1 MVSHV
6 VGNSGAATNHSQTIS
21 GTADNVI
28 TTQPEAPITQEPEI
42 SYLSC
47 IRETLQVTGLSMDT
61 IDIIVC
67 SWREGTKSQYQ
78 SYAKKWF
85 EFCKTNKCHIISPP
99 LPLAMQFLSDMYRAG
114 LSYGSINTARS
125 VLSSLLYLENS
136 SIPFG
141 QLPIVKRFMKGIFRL
156 RASLPK
162 YSATWDVNLAFEYIR
177 KHDLVLLKWKD
188 LYYRI
193 AFLLCLLSGQRC
205 QTVSKLFLDNMVV
218 NEDKVTFLITEKL
231 KLKFDCNS
239 MSHQPGVEEL
249 YACPTITDSYDP

>member
-1 MVSHV
+1 MVPLV
-6 VGNSGAATNHSQTIS
+6 VGNSGAATHHSQTIS
-21 GTADNVI
+21 GIADNAI

-42 SYLSC
+42 SYLSY

-61 IDIIVC
+61 IDIIVS

-78 SYAKKWF
+78 SYTKKWF

-99 LPLAMQFLSDMYRAG
+99 LPLAMQFLSDMYHAG
-114 LSYGSINTARS
+114 LSYSSINTARS

-141 QLPIVKRFMKGIFRL
+141 QLPIVKRFMKGIFEL
-156 RASLPK
+156 RPSLPK

-177 KHDLVLLKWKD
+177 KHDLVLLKLKD
-188 LYYRI
+188 LAYRI

-218 NEDKVTFLITEKL
+218 NEVTFTTK
-231 KLKFDCNS
+231 
-239 MSHQPGVEEL
+239 
-249 YACPTITDSYDP
+249 